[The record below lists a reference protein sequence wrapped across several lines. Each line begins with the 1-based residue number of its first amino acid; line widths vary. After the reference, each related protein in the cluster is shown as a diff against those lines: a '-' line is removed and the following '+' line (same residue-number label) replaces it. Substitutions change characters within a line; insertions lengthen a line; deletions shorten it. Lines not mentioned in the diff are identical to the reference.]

1 MNLSLDSYKRK
12 ITVFIV
18 FRGVLAQESD
28 FSVPIFQ
35 VHVKINRIVD
45 QKDKLE
51 ERGEFRPI

>member
-1 MNLSLDSYKRK
+1 MNISLDSYKRK

-35 VHVKINRIVD
+35 VHVKINRII
-45 QKDKLE
+45 
-51 ERGEFRPI
+51 G